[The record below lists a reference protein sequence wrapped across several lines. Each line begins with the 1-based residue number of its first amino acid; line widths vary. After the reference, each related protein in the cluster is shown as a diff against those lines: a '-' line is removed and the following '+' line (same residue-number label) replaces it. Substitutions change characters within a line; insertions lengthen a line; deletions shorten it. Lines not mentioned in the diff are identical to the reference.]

1 MAYFGIKEV
10 LFQNRHE
17 YRQET
22 VEWGG
27 GGGVLFSSSGW
38 VVECSTIGTLVTH
51 SRDVREPV
59 VGSTAVVLLTPPT
72 DSLT

>member
-22 VEWGG
+22 VGWGG

-51 SRDVREPV
+51 SRGVRVPA
-59 VGSTAVVLLTPPT
+59 VGSTVVVQTPPT